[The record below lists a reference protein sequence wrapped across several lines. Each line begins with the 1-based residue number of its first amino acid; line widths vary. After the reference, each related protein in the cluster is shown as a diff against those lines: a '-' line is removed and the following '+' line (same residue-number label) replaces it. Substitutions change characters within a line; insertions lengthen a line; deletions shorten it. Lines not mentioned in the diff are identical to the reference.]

1 MATLAA
7 QIETDFTTLNRSA
20 TAREILVTV
29 ANATQ
34 LTLACTHVAAKV
46 QEYYGDVDGTNK
58 AAVMDG
64 VNRLLIYL
72 KEELQAK
79 FSPAGEAMLKNA
91 RDSLVHAQKAA
102 NQKANIPVSGARAD
116 DTSLNR
122 SNINTRYNRTTS

>member
-20 TAREILVTV
+20 TANEILVTV
-29 ANATQ
+29 PNATA

-46 QEYYGDVDGTNK
+46 QEFYGDVDGTNK

-64 VNRLLIYL
+64 VNRVLIYL
-72 KEELQAK
+72 KEELQCK

-91 RDSLVHAQKAA
+91 RESMAHAQKGA
-102 NQKANIPVSGARAD
+102 NQRANVPVVAARTVTD
-116 DTSLNR
+116 ID
-122 SNINTRYNRTTS
+122 TRYNRS

>member
-20 TAREILVTV
+20 VANEILVTI
-29 ANATQ
+29 ANPTA
-34 LTLACTHVAAKV
+34 LTLACSHVAAKV
-46 QEYYGDVDGTNK
+46 KEYYGDVDSTNT

-64 VNRLLIYL
+64 VNRVLIYL

-91 RDSLVHAQKAA
+91 RESLKHAQQAA
-102 NQKANIPVSGARAD
+102 NQRANVPVAGARTHTA
-116 DTSLNR
+116 L
-122 SNINTRYNRTTS
+122 NTRYNRTTS